1 MRPSA
6 WHEIRA
12 VAVTDPQTGQRLLVV
27 VQKDVTAKV
36 ETERHIAQVAEAE
49 HRLLEQVFPRHV
61 LSYMMEQSFE
71 EQQQHLQPPASGR
84 GSATAVAAPWRP
96 QVRDCTHLATWHRR
110 VTVLFADIQGF
121 TPMCGQLP
129 ATVVMRFLNDL
140 FVRFDAELDSHGV
153 YKVETIGDCYVVA
166 GGLVHEDA
174 DGMAAVRGSGEED
187 AQQGARVFAFAQAML
202 RSASAVMLPTTGEP
216 VRLRVGIHI
225 GPVVSG
231 VVGTHMP
238 RFCLFGDTINTA
250 SRMESTGVPGCVH
263 ASEEAYEVLRQ
274 QGQSGWAPTG
284 GVEVKGKGTM
294 ATHLWTPP
302 SPAESKPALAA
313 ATTTTKT

>member
-1 MRPSA
+1 MGVLA

-12 VAVTDPQTGQRLLVV
+12 MAVTDPRTGQRLLVV
-27 VQKDVTAKV
+27 VQKNVTAKV

-61 LSYMMEQSFE
+61 LSYMIEQSCK
-71 EQQQHLQPPASGR
+71 EQQQQLQKPPAASTPAFRR
-84 GSATAVAAPWRP
+84 GSAMTVAAPWRP

-129 ATVVMRFLNDL
+129 AAVVMRFLNDL
-140 FVRFDAELDSHGV
+140 FVRFDAQLDSHEV

-174 DGMAAVRGSGEED
+174 DGMAAVRRASGEED

-202 RSASAVMLPTTGEP
+202 RSASAVTLPTTGEP
-216 VRLRVGIHI
+216 VRLRVGIHT

-231 VVGTHMP
+231 VVGTRMP
-238 RFCLFGDTINTA
+238 RFCLFGDTMN
-250 SRMESTGVPGCVH
+250 
-263 ASEEAYEVLRQ
+263 
-274 QGQSGWAPTG
+274 TG
-284 GVEVKGKGTM
+284 GVEIKGKGTM
-294 ATHLWTPP
+294 STHLWTPP
-302 SPAESKPALAA
+302 KPGMDASRSSSRNIGGC
-313 ATTTTKT
+313 